1 MMEAEIRD
9 EIVLNTLLTRCWLK
23 KKKKK
28 KKGNEQ
34 ENNEPK
40 KIPIPGIYDLRM
52 DI

>member
-1 MMEAEIRD
+1 MMEAEIK
-9 EIVLNTLLTRCWLK
+9 EMKQFEYPPGKMLVK

-28 KKGNEQ
+28 KETKRKTMN
-34 ENNEPK
+34 K

>member
-1 MMEAEIRD
+1 ML
-9 EIVLNTLLTRCWLK
+9 V